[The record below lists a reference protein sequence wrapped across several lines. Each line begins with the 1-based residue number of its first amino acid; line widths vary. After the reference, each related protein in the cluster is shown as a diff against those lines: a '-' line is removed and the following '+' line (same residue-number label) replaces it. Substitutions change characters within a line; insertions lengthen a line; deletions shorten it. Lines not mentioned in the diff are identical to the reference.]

1 MEGLFATTHGAP
13 LAIIGMPDIAT
24 HRLIDPIFV
33 PDFLSFLAYGNF
45 NANVKGLDAYAR
57 ELWPPVEL
65 TYYAYHVM
73 VGLGT
78 IFVAVTAIAVALLLV
93 RPALAVRAGCSG
105 C

>member
-1 MEGLFATTHGAP
+1 MEGLFETTRGAP
-13 LAIIGMPDIAT
+13 LAIIGMPDVAKP
-24 HRLIDPIFV
+24 RRCIDPIFV

-45 NANVKGLDAYAR
+45 RANVKGLDAYAR

-78 IFVAVTAIAVALLLV
+78 IFLRRGGSRGCLLL
-93 RPALAVRAGCSG
+93 RLGRL
-105 C
+105 